1 MCAPASP
8 QVAVLRYTYWMNE
21 NTYTTKDIAAIFKV
35 SHQAVKTW
43 AREFALYLSPSAQ
56 PESGK
61 RRIFTDDDVR
71 VFALVREYTQ
81 RGYNFVDAHLALKAG
96 QRGDIPD
103 TASEIT
109 PTPPPQLIIAL
120 RQEIAFVNQRL
131 SEEKARGDETVGQ
144 VKLLE
149 KLLDQKEHLV
159 RSLYEEIGQLKA
171 KLPPGG

>member
-1 MCAPASP
+1 MD
-8 QVAVLRYTYWMNE
+8 E

-43 AREFALYLSPSAQ
+43 AREFGLYLSPSAQ
-56 PESGK
+56 PEAGK

-81 RGYNFVDAHLALKAG
+81 RGYNFTDAHLALKAG

-103 TASEIT
+103 TASEVT
-109 PTPPPQLIIAL
+109 PTPPPQLIVAL
-120 RQEIAFVNQRL
+120 RQEINAINQRVAQ
-131 SEEKARGDETVGQ
+131 ERARGDEAIGQ

-149 KLLDQKEHLV
+149 KLLDQKEQLV
-159 RSLYEEIGQLKA
+159 RSLYEEIGRLKA
-171 KLPPGG
+171 KQSPDG